1 MCCVILIEKVYSL
14 VVIFCRKIH
23 LDLSTELLSC
33 SESGFITSI
42 RITSTVYVDG
52 YSVYIKGLPMNAT
65 PALLEKEF
73 KKFGPITPNGI
84 QVRNNMGFCFRFVE
98 FEVPDA
104 VQKAIQVRRQ
114 SRSMDAM
121 LLLRKHARQTHMQLD
136 YMWQMDW
143 LMG

>member
-1 MCCVILIEKVYSL
+1 MYS
-14 VVIFCRKIH
+14 V
-23 LDLSTELLSC
+23 
-33 SESGFITSI
+33 
-42 RITSTVYVDG
+42 VDG
-52 YSVYIKGLPMNAT
+52 YSVYIKGLPLNAT

-73 KKFGPITPNGI
+73 KKFGPIRQMAFKFEATWDFVFDLLNLRCPM
-84 QVRNNMGFCFRFVE
+84 QFKRRFR
-98 FEVPDA
+98 
-104 VQKAIQVRRQ
+104 RRQ